1 MQDLSLLLLQDLE
14 CLTLLSLHLLI
25 CIMSCFFSFC
35 WASRLLFSS
44 GMSSN
49 VNLQSFSCFSWR
61 KQLLNYTLYFVF
73 IPSVIFILFLT
84 FSCPSKSSHSF
95 FFSFLELFPFFF
107 QYQTVFF
114 EYLLWFYI
122 HFLQISI
129 TSSRSYSFSDASS
142 SPRPVALTSPL
153 LFDLHLF
160 MTVVKWSVPFFAVIQ
175 VIGYILLLV
184 LLFLP
189 QDLLSNI
196 PLLFILLIMWMS
208 FSLFHEMT
216 DLKKVKNKRLV
227 YKLFKTWGDKML

>member
-1 MQDLSLLLLQDLE
+1 MFFLKKTTSE
-14 CLTLLSLHLLI
+14 LHLLF
-25 CIMSCFFSFC
+25 CFYPQCHFHLAPYIFLSF
-35 WASRLLFSS
+35 
-44 GMSSN
+44 
-49 VNLQSFSCFSWR
+49 Q
-61 KQLLNYTLYFVF
+61 
-73 IPSVIFILFLT
+73 IFPF
-84 FSCPSKSSHSF
+84 F
-95 FFSFLELFPFFF
+95 FFSFLELSPFRF

-142 SPRPVALTSPL
+142 SPRPVALTSPI

-160 MTVVKWSVPFFAVIQ
+160 MTVVKWSAPFFAVIQ

-196 PLLFILLIMWMS
+196 PLLVILLIIWMS
-208 FSLFHEMT
+208 FSLFHDMT
-216 DLKKVKNKRLV
+216 DLTKVKNKRLV
-227 YKLFKTWGDKML
+227 YKLFKTWWRNAIASV

>member
-1 MQDLSLLLLQDLE
+1 MFFLKKTTSK
-14 CLTLLSLHLLI
+14 LHLVL
-25 CIMSCFFSFC
+25 CFYPQCHFHLAPYVFLSF
-35 WASRLLFSS
+35 
-44 GMSSN
+44 
-49 VNLQSFSCFSWR
+49 Q
-61 KQLLNYTLYFVF
+61 
-73 IPSVIFILFLT
+73 IF
-84 FSCPSKSSHSF
+84 PF
-95 FFSFLELFPFFF
+95 FFFLISWAFSFFF

-129 TSSRSYSFSDASS
+129 TSSRSCSFSDASS

-227 YKLFKTWGDKML
+227 YKLFKTWRQNAIASV